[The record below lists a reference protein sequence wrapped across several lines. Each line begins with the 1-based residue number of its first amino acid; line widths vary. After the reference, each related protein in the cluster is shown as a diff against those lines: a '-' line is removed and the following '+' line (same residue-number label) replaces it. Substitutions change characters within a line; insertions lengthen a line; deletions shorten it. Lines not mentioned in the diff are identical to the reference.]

1 MARLSLTVQKV
12 IDNTMIFLRD
22 RSTAYKLAITS
33 PAGQMMYGD
42 LLKFSRY
49 AQGPADLDQF
59 QTWRLIGRQDMI
71 RRIQQ
76 HINLTDQQL
85 FSLYNGAGFQPT
97 VEHKDEDDE

>member
-1 MARLSLTVQKV
+1 MARLTVQKV

-49 AQGPADLDQF
+49 AQGPADPDQF

-76 HINLTDQQL
+76 HVNLTDTQL
-85 FSLYNGAGFQPT
+85 FALYNGSGFQPPT
-97 VEHKDEDDE
+97 APKDDEDNE

>member
-1 MARLSLTVQKV
+1 MARLTVQNV

-49 AQGPADLDQF
+49 AQGPADPDQF

-76 HINLTDQQL
+76 HVNLSDAQL
-85 FSLYNGAGFQPT
+85 FSLYNGSGFQPPT
-97 VEHKDEDDE
+97 ETKDDEDNE

>member
-1 MARLSLTVQKV
+1 MARLTVQKV
-12 IDNTMIFLRD
+12 IDNTMVFLRD

-49 AQGPADLDQF
+49 AQGPADPDQF

-76 HINLTDQQL
+76 HVNLTDGQL
-85 FSLYNGAGFQPT
+85 FALFNGAGFQPPVT
-97 VEHKDEDDE
+97 KDEDDE